1 MRRNIGLI
9 SCYGKKFFVTI
20 KPNNKFLEEKQMVK
34 SIEYQ
39 WIGELDLP
47 KSCIKSALYTYDM
60 IKM

>member
-1 MRRNIGLI
+1 MRRNIRGM

-20 KPNNKFLEEKQMVK
+20 KPNNKFLGEKQMGESVD
-34 SIEYQ
+34 YQ
-39 WIGELDLP
+39 WISGLGLP